1 MKKVIAFMFMLALVF
16 LNFSF
21 VFAVT
26 SSATTNFYTGTEANS
41 DDGANV
47 QDDMN
52 ASLAQQY
59 KDYLAIFLLV
69 LFVVLMYIKI
79 RMEKKKA
86 RVRASEKTVSKPVK
100 KVKKKLR
107 KR

>member
-1 MKKVIAFMFMLALVF
+1 MFMLALVF

-26 SSATTNFYTGTEANS
+26 SSATTNFYTGTEINQ
-41 DDGANV
+41 DEGNIIDQDNV
-47 QDDMN
+47 N

-59 KDYLAIFLLV
+59 KDYLAILLLV

-79 RMEKKKA
+79 RMEKKRA
-86 RVRASEKTVSKPVK
+86 RLRASEEAISKPVK

>member
-1 MKKVIAFMFMLALVF
+1 VFAFMLVLVL

-26 SSATTNFYTGTEANS
+26 SSATTNFYTGSEVNQ
-41 DDGANV
+41 DEGNGANPDNV
-47 QDDMN
+47 N
-52 ASLAQQY
+52 ASLVQQY
-59 KDYLAIFLLV
+59 KDYLAILLLV

-86 RVRASEKTVSKPVK
+86 RSRASEKTTPQHVK

-107 KR
+107 RK